1 MYRAINNFL
10 LVKSAMDVTQVP
22 EFFVMLHNTELP
34 EQRSLQRSFLL
45 SLLQDGIKS
54 RQDYLV
60 CARRR
65 VFPILL
71 SLQPSNLL
79 SDKTDKRL
87 ILEVVQSS
95 LQNSIIT
102 YDLIQHRGLIMWL
115 DSLLLTDTVAD
126 EASQMVSVVTTMWDT
141 LYTHMLKKGESKE
154 KDDEEAIAKLEQE
167 VEMMEAEDEDTADK
181 TTNKPKMQ
189 NAKISSRKPIWNLL
203 PMQQQVIAPW
213 IMCELMQLMVN
224 LWHVL
229 YEAEPNYATFNK
241 YARVLCSVASHIHES
256 KSII

>member
-45 SLLQDGIKS
+45 SLLRDGIKS

-65 VFPILL
+65 VFRILL

-141 LYTHMLKKGESKE
+141 LYTHMLKKRESKE
-154 KDDEEAIAKLEQE
+154 KDDEEATVL
-167 VEMMEAEDEDTADK
+167 
-181 TTNKPKMQ
+181 Q
-189 NAKISSRKPIWNLL
+189 NLNR
-203 PMQQQVIAPW
+203 
-213 IMCELMQLMVN
+213 
-224 LWHVL
+224 
-229 YEAEPNYATFNK
+229 
-241 YARVLCSVASHIHES
+241 RS
-256 KSII
+256 K

>member
-1 MYRAINNFL
+1 MVLPPKLSNIIALFLAKAAAIVRDPSHPMYRAINNFL

-45 SLLQDGIKS
+45 SLLRDGIKS

-65 VFPILL
+65 VFRILL

-141 LYTHMLKKGESKE
+141 LYTHMLKKRESKE
-154 KDDEEAIAKLEQE
+154 KDDEEATVL
-167 VEMMEAEDEDTADK
+167 
-181 TTNKPKMQ
+181 Q
-189 NAKISSRKPIWNLL
+189 NLNR
-203 PMQQQVIAPW
+203 
-213 IMCELMQLMVN
+213 
-224 LWHVL
+224 
-229 YEAEPNYATFNK
+229 
-241 YARVLCSVASHIHES
+241 RS
-256 KSII
+256 K